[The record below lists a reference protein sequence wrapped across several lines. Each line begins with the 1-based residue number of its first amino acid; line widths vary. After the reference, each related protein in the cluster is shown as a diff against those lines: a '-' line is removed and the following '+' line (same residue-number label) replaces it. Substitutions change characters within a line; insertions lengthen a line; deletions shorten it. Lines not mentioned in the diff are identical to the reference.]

1 MVKTIKV
8 SARPLA
14 AGLVAAAAFGLPAL
28 AQLSAQGGPIRV
40 NADNSSVLERER
52 RVVVVGN
59 VDIVQGD
66 ARLRADTVTLYYS
79 GTDSGGQTGI
89 GGSFG
94 DIESMTAEG
103 EVFYVTP
110 DLKARGDHG
119 VYNALADTI
128 TLTGEVVLIR
138 GEDVARGNELVLNV
152 SEGRSQLRGGDGR
165 VQILIMPESDGTSP
179 APDN

>member
-1 MVKTIKV
+1 MVKMTRFH
-8 SARPLA
+8 AAPLMA
-14 AGLVAAAAFGLPAL
+14 SLMTAGAFGLPAA

-66 ARLRADTVTLYYS
+66 ARLRADRVTLYYS
-79 GTDSGGQTGI
+79 GTNGASQTGI
-89 GGSFG
+89 GGGFG
-94 DIESMTAEG
+94 DIERMTAEG

-110 DLKARGDHG
+110 DLKARGDQG
-119 VYNALADTI
+119 TYNAAADTI

-138 GEDVARGNELVLNV
+138 GEDVARGSELVLNV
-152 SEGRSQLRGGDGR
+152 GEGRSQLRGGDGR
-165 VQILIMPESDGTSP
+165 VQILIMPETAAG
-179 APDN
+179 NGN

>member
-1 MVKTIKV
+1 MNKTRI
-8 SARPLA
+8 SARPIMA
-14 AGLVAAAAFGLPAL
+14 ALGAVMTLSLPAM
-28 AQLSAQGGPIRV
+28 AQLSSQGGPIRV

-52 RVVVVGN
+52 RVIVVGN

-66 ARLRADTVTLYYS
+66 ARLRADKVTLYYS
-79 GTDSGGQTGI
+79 GRDGAGQTGI

-94 DIESMTAEG
+94 DIQSMVAEG

-110 DLKARGDHG
+110 DLKARGDEG
-119 VYNALADTI
+119 TYDAAADTI
-128 TLTGEVVLIR
+128 TLIGEVVLIR

-165 VQILIMPESDGTSP
+165 VQILIMPESAAAAAGT
-179 APDN
+179 DN